1 MRPAGTIILKPALVA
16 IAAVAAAMILLA
28 VSEMPTYGR
37 LNPTFNAVY
46 EHYIFWGV
54 QETGAVNIVAQILND
69 YRAYDTLIETV
80 VLFSAIMAAI
90 LVLRVPHA
98 DEGGES
104 LG

>member
-1 MRPAGTIILKPALVA
+1 MKTAGTVIVKPAVVVTVAILVA
-16 IAAVAAAMILLA
+16 TLTLA
-28 VSEMPTYGR
+28 VSEMPTYGEA
-37 LNPTFNAVY
+37 NPTFNCVFD
-46 EHYIFWGV
+46 HYISRGV
-54 QETGAVNIVAQILND
+54 EETGAVNVVAQILNE

-98 DEGGES
+98 DEGGDD